1 MAKLTPMANQPNSR
15 YQLTREE
22 MTPPVIQP
30 VPPGIKR
37 PRWSVMIPTYNCA
50 RFLRET
56 IESVLSQD
64 IDSAEIQIEVID
76 DCSTSDDPE
85 AVVNEFGQGR
95 VSFYR
100 QPNNVGATKNFNTCI
115 QRSHGKLVHI
125 LHGDDLI
132 VPGFYNEI
140 EVLDRES
147 EAPGL
152 LAGRIFYCNEQGVY
166 YHMTS
171 CYETSSP
178 SRCQVNSLMSA
189 FNPFQFAGVVV
200 RRDAFER
207 LGGFIPCLIH
217 TADWKMWTRIA
228 SSYKLALTD
237 KAFGVYRNFSASDS
251 SKLAKTAENLWDHSR
266 FEQIAARYGNAI
278 DLGRLSKVIT
288 EKALL
293 QSRHFSGKGMTEAA
307 DASLQFWRYRVKPA
321 DRIMIS
327 AKCRLK
333 PLVRQAMR
341 LVRQVLS
348 K

>member
-1 MAKLTPMANQPNSR
+1 MAKQYNSLP
-15 YQLTREE
+15 QLTQEE

-56 IESVLSQD
+56 LESVLSQD
-64 IDSAEIQIEVID
+64 IDPAEMQIEVID

-85 AVVNEFGQGR
+85 AVVREFGQGR

-100 QPNNVGATKNFNTCI
+100 QPKNVGATNNFNTCI
-115 QRSHGKLVHI
+115 HRSHGELIQI
-125 LHGDDLI
+125 LHGDDL
-132 VPGFYNEI
+132 VLPSFYSEI
-140 EVLDRES
+140 EELDKRLVE
-147 EAPGL
+147 PGL
-152 LAGRIFYCNEQGVY
+152 LAGRILYCNEQGIY

-171 CYETSSP
+171 CYVSP
-178 SRCQVNSLMSA
+178 SPTRLQAISLMSD

-217 TADWKMWTRIA
+217 TADWEMWTRIA
-228 SSYKLALTD
+228 SSYKIALAD

-251 SKLAKTAENLWDHSR
+251 SKLAKTAENLRDHSR
-266 FEQIAARYGNAI
+266 FEQIAARQANAI

-293 QSRHFSGKGMTEAA
+293 QSRHFSEKGMTEAA
-307 DASLQFWRYRVKPA
+307 NASLQFWRYRLKPV
-321 DRIMIS
+321 DIIMIF
-327 AKCRLK
+327 AKCRAK
-333 PLVRQAMR
+333 SLVRRALR
-341 LVRQVLS
+341 LVRQGLTR
-348 K
+348 